1 MSTEKVVV
9 KVKRLHQDVTIP
21 TKAHQFDSGFDLNVA
36 ETQNIHAGETVAIKT
51 GLAFEIPEGYE
62 LQIRPRSGVSLKTP
76 LKVIFGTVDCQYR
89 GEVGIIV
96 QNTSK
101 HADHIMTVNKG
112 DRLAQGVFQR
122 IPQIVLVEESELSS
136 SERGIKGFGSSG
148 V

>member
-1 MSTEKVVV
+1 MSTEKVIV
-9 KVKRLHQDVTIP
+9 KVKKLHQDVIIP
-21 TKAHQFDSGFDLNVA
+21 TKAHEFDSGFDLNVA
-36 ETQNIHAGETVAIKT
+36 ETKVIHAGETVAVKT

-96 QNTSK
+96 QNTATDSFVT
-101 HADHIMTVNKG
+101 INKG

-122 IPQIVLVEESELSS
+122 IPQIVLVEESNLSS
-136 SERGIKGFGSSG
+136 SERGTNGFGSSG